1 MMIGVDLITKLGVSA
16 AWREKEKQK
25 FHHEGEDLG
34 LHGSAERCLLLEEKM
49 DSMWES

>member
-16 AWREKEKQK
+16 AWRGKEKQK
-25 FHHEGEDLG
+25 FLQGNRS
-34 LHGSAERCLLLEEKM
+34 HGSAELWLLLEEKM